1 VSFLGG
7 RAAKYTP
14 HPGGFPER
22 RLADVPLVMPAAM
35 REVQKLAQ
43 EEYFLDI
50 LQISEN
56 AGMAAARLALAMLGG
71 QARGQQIV
79 VLAGGGNMGGAGLA
93 AARNLMNWGFL
104 VEPVFAEVE
113 GEFSSFSARRQKQIL
128 RTAIMM
134 DDDREATSES
144 TMERHLHSAD
154 LIIDAIAGYGLEGP
168 ATGIGAAL
176 VHLVHDAGRP
186 VLALDIPTGMSATT
200 GERYEPAIQAATTL
214 ALDLPKAGLA
224 TPAGRA
230 ASGEIYLADLGV
242 PRGVYDRVGIRV
254 GATFS
259 EGPLVHLRR

>member
-1 VSFLGG
+1 MPGG
-7 RAAKYTP
+7 RSVKYTP

-22 RLADVPLVMPAAM
+22 RLGEVPVVTPAQM
-35 REVQKLAQ
+35 REVQRLAQ

-56 AGMAAARLALAMLGG
+56 AGMAAARVALAMLGG

-113 GEFSSFSARRQKQIL
+113 GEFSFSARRQMQIL
-128 RTAIMM
+128 RAAMLL
-134 DDDREATSES
+134 DEHGESTSEAM
-144 TMERHLHSAD
+144 MEQHLHNAD

-168 ATGIGAAL
+168 PAGIGAAL
-176 VHLVHDAGRP
+176 VRLVHDAGRP
-186 VLALDIPTGMSATT
+186 VLALDIPTGMSATS
-200 GERYEPAIQAATTL
+200 GEGYEPAIQAATTL

-224 TPAGRA
+224 TPAGRTRA
-230 ASGEIYLADLGV
+230 GELYVADLGI
-242 PRGVYDRVGIRV
+242 PRGAYDRVGLRV
-254 GATFS
+254 GGTFS
-259 EGPLVHLRR
+259 EGPIVHIRR